1 MSLFAELV
9 ADAAKITNEV
19 MGEVCTYRR
28 RDGSEIQNVTI
39 IIQRNK
45 VVKDNYSNIIG
56 YADQAV
62 FLKSQLGQRPNE
74 RETFID
80 PNGNEYRVG
89 QLVKE
94 SSQKWYFEI
103 SEF

>member
-19 MGEVCTYRR
+19 IGDVCTYVLRSG
-28 RDGSEIQNVTI
+28 DEVQNLNIVI
-39 IIQRNK
+39 KRNQL
-45 VVKDNYSNIIG
+45 VKDNFSNIIG

-62 FLKSQLGQRPNE
+62 ILKSQLGQRPEE
-74 RETFID
+74 REKIID

-89 QLVKE
+89 NVVKE
-94 SSQKWYFEI
+94 TSQKWYVEI
-103 SEF
+103 GAL